1 MDARK
6 LTPAAERRAERDAAL
21 QAAARQIAPWGVWRA
36 VRGLETELTR
46 RRSRG
51 YLGPAR
57 SRRLRAVCG
66 VRHRSS
72 AARSAA
78 SSPIPPDT
86 LAGAAEALVT
96 KSRSVLLRGGRS
108 NSQAAKARKVDMK
121 FVQTGMVPVVCELN
135 LEFELFLGDGP
146 STHDARRP
154 HAGAAPCSVGLPT
167 RQLSVSNRGTG
178 QVTENG
184 LWQHLASLSVPRLK
198 GGKARCQGAKR
209 PAASTSTPDGRHG
222 EPSTV
227 CDVSVRRSG
236 SPPSSISIRR
246 RHSYCWVPGW
256 GSPAQ
261 GVALA
266 RWRYSSMRR
275 SRSRC
280 GTG

>member
-1 MDARK
+1 MDAREAHAGGRA
-6 LTPAAERRAERDAAL
+6 PGRARCGAANGRPTDRAVGRLARRARLGDGAHAAPFTG
-21 QAAARQIAPWGVWRA
+21 I
-36 VRGLETELTR
+36 
-46 RRSRG
+46 SR
-51 YLGPAR
+51 
-57 SRRLRAVCG
+57 
-66 VRHRSS
+66 
-72 AARSAA
+72 
-78 SSPIPPDT
+78 
-86 LAGAAEALVT
+86 AGAISASTGRLWAGPSPELGGSIRSFQPDPAGHSCGRCGSARDQEPVRSTSWGALE
-96 KSRSVLLRGGRS
+96 LPGR
-108 NSQAAKARKVDMK
+108 KARKVDMK

-146 STHDARRP
+146 PTHDARRP

-236 SPPSSISIRR
+236 S
-246 RHSYCWVPGW
+246 
-256 GSPAQ
+256 GSHR
-261 GVALA
+261 AL
-266 RWRYSSMRR
+266 
-275 SRSRC
+275 SRSGGAIHTAGFLAGDRPLKASRWLAG
-280 GTG
+280 GTRA